1 MDPRTNPYTPN
12 AGARPPALVGRDG
25 LLETFDILL
34 HRLQAGRSEQSL
46 LITGLRGVGKTVLLR
61 AFEERAR
68 LAGWVTADSEITKS
82 ADFGPRMAVLCRRA
96 LLELAPKER
105 WRERAR
111 RAAGVL
117 RSFSITVTTDGAVT
131 ASLDV
136 DPVAGM
142 GDSGDLGDDLTD
154 VLVTLGEA
162 AQESRVGVV
171 FLLDE
176 VQFLEPTELEALIT
190 ALHMVVQRELPV
202 TLVGAGLPQLP
213 RLAGEA
219 KSYAERLFK
228 TPSLGP
234 LSPMD
239 SEIALTQPANELGV
253 AIEARAVQ
261 TVVAYTEGY
270 PYFIQEYGKALWDRA
285 QDSPITAIE
294 AVEAQ
299 ALVEAV
305 LDGGLFRVRLERAS
319 ASEIRY
325 LRAMAE
331 LGAGPQRAADV
342 AGAMGRRS
350 QQVAPT
356 RARLLEKGLL
366 YSPSYGL
373 AAFSVPQFDRYMRR
387 TYPSTLIS
395 GGGSSRSSRSG

>member
-1 MDPRTNPYTPN
+1 
-12 AGARPPALVGRDG
+12 LVGREAVLEAFDV
-25 LLETFDILL
+25 LLY
-34 HRLQAGRSEQSL
+34 RLQAGRADQSL

-68 LAGWVTADSEITKS
+68 LAGWVTVDTEITKG
-82 ADFGPRMAVLCRRA
+82 AQFGPRMAVLCRRA

-105 WRERAR
+105 WLERAR

-131 ASLDV
+131 ASLGV

-142 GDSGDLGDDLTD
+142 ADSGDLGDDLSD
-154 VLVTLGEA
+154 VFVALGEA
-162 AQESRVGVV
+162 AQESGVGVV
-171 FLLDE
+171 FLFDE
-176 VQFLEPTELEALIT
+176 VQFLSAPELEALIT

-219 KSYAERLFK
+219 KSYAERLFR

-234 LSPMD
+234 LSPLE
-239 SEIALTQPANELGV
+239 SEVALTQPANDLGV
-253 AIEARAVQ
+253 AIEDRAVQ

-270 PYFIQEYGKALWDRA
+270 PYFLQEYGKALWDRA
-285 QDSPITAIE
+285 EGSPITAIE

-319 ASEIRY
+319 LAEIRY

-331 LGAGPQRAADV
+331 LGPGPQRAGEV
-342 AGAMGRRS
+342 AAAMGRRS

-356 RARLLEKGLL
+356 RGRLLEKGLL

-387 TYPSTLIS
+387 TYPAELLS

>member
-25 LLETFDILL
+25 VIEAFDVLL
-34 HRLQAGRSEQSL
+34 HRLQLGRSEQSL

-61 AFEERAR
+61 AFEQRAR

-82 ADFGPRMAVLCRRA
+82 AEFGPRMAVLCRRA

-117 RSFSITVTTDGAVT
+117 RSFSITVTTDGALT
-131 ASLDV
+131 ASLGV

-142 GDSGDLGDDLTD
+142 ADSGDLGDDLTD
-154 VLVTLGEA
+154 VLVALGEA
-162 AQESRVGVV
+162 AQESGVGVV
-171 FLLDE
+171 FLFDE
-176 VQFLEPTELEALIT
+176 VQFLTAPELEALIT

-234 LSPMD
+234 LSPLE

-253 AIEARAVQ
+253 AIEDRAVQ
-261 TVVAYTEGY
+261 TVVAYTQGY
-270 PYFIQEYGKALWDRA
+270 PYFLQEYGKALWDRA
-285 QDSPITAIE
+285 EGSPITAIE

-299 ALVEAV
+299 AIVEAV
-305 LDGGLFRVRLERAS
+305 LDSGLFRVRLERAS
-319 ASEIRY
+319 GAEIRY

-331 LGAGPQRAADV
+331 LGPGSQRAGEV
-342 AGAMGRRS
+342 AAVMGKKS

-387 TYPSTLIS
+387 TYPPGLI
-395 GGGSSRSSRSG
+395 